1 MSSNILFCV
10 LSILLFVLLIAS
22 EVRHKLD
29 NHFIEREQAE
39 IIKRQR
45 TFIEA
50 QRLIIKL
57 YEKKWDE
64 PIEICKNCADFVDK
78 AQDDIERRADDE

>member
-1 MSSNILFCV
+1 MSSNIPFCV

-29 NHFIEREQAE
+29 NQEQAE

-45 TFIEA
+45 MLIEE
-50 QRLIIKL
+50 QRLLIKL
-57 YEKKWDE
+57 YEKKWREEED
-64 PIEICKNCADFVDK
+64 NDRV
-78 AQDDIERRADDE
+78 